1 MTCFARHRPDLQARK
16 SVAYSLPRATCL
28 RLQKLPKQVVNY
40 RLSHT
45 LQFHTHASSH
55 ADEDHLYGFSRV
67 KKEEEE
73 VECLLPLSG
82 SGGLAVAV
90 FDLEGVVC
98 VVREWGQL
106 EVFLE
111 IDTGWRHTGT
121 VCLGVALSPLPFL
134 PNMKSIF

>member
-1 MTCFARHRPDLQARK
+1 M

-28 RLQKLPKQVVNY
+28 WLQKLRKQVLNC
-40 RLSHT
+40 RFSFT
-45 LQFHTHASSH
+45 LQFHTHASSP

-67 KKEEEE
+67 KEEEEE

-90 FDLEGVVC
+90 FDVEGVVC

-121 VCLGVALSPLPFL
+121 V
-134 PNMKSIF
+134 